1 MVHERNENTETAQ
14 LPFVG
19 DKRFWSVAASGDWCE
34 DSRKGAEYARLY
46 VAHIRATGRGPLLS
60 WIVKDMIKAG
70 SWTGIE
76 AAFLAA
82 VGQFAQA
89 VVPDDLTRER
99 VLRTLREGNGHHAD
113 DAKPH
118 RAVEQLK
125 RGVVRAKAVRHQQCR
140 RNKLS

>member
-1 MVHERNENTETAQ
+1 MRCERNENTETAQ

-19 DKRFWSVAASGDWCE
+19 DERFWSVAASGDWGE

-46 VAHIRATGRGPLLS
+46 VAHMRATGRGPLLS

-70 SWTGIE
+70 TWTGIE
-76 AAFLAA
+76 AAFLVA

-89 VVPDDLTRER
+89 VVPVLSTVRESD
-99 VLRTLREGNGHHAD
+99 GHHAD
-113 DAKPH
+113 DGRPH

-125 RGVVRAKAVRHQQCR
+125 RRVVRAKAVRGEQCR
-140 RNKLS
+140 RNKLP